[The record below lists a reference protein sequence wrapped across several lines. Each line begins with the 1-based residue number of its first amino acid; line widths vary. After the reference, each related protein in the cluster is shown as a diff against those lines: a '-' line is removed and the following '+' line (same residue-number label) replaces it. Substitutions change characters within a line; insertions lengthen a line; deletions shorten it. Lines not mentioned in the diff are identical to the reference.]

1 MITNFSHMD
10 KWPDIYEELLRIE
23 DLILGESKKGYT
35 DNNLRVMMA
44 ARPIVEKMCR
54 LLVEVNGITDEK
66 IKTVIKA
73 TNPQRQMRLSHIGLF
88 EYILALREGEYI
100 SENSAMHLQKIRM
113 IGGKAINQNRELY
126 SKSSEEHRQMAEEL
140 YELLYHETYL
150 FANQYMPEAQA
161 RANKQGKECKRYNPE
176 GKAAGA
182 KSSVLGRVVT
192 IVVIVLFVLACV
204 GLAIA
209 IF

>member
-10 KWPDIYEELLRIE
+10 KWPDIYEELLRME

-44 ARPIVEKMCR
+44 TRPIVEKMCR

-88 EYILALREGEYI
+88 EYILALREGKYI

-113 IGGKAINQNRELY
+113 IGGKATNQNRELY

-140 YELLYHETYL
+140 YESLYHETYL

-161 RANKQGKECKRYNPE
+161 RANKQGKECKRHNPE

-182 KSSVLGRVVT
+182 KFSVLGRVVT